1 MARRVSFAALESRS
15 ARLRLKIRRRPYS
28 GPSLARGIAL
38 MYRRNKTNGTWV
50 LKASNGHGAYWTK
63 AFALADDFEDADA
76 KTVLTFYQAQDE
88 AKKLARGDDDLDN
101 KPITVD
107 GALKAYRR
115 DLEARGANPYNADWP
130 RLHLTNVLQSKPV
143 ALLTA
148 TELKK
153 WRDGLLGT
161 MAPSTI
167 NRLCGCLCAA
177 LEQAAQHDKRIQNR
191 DAWETGLAGLPN
203 AQEVR
208 NVILSDDT
216 VRELIA
222 AAYNLDHQFGLLT
235 DTLAITGAR
244 PSQAVRL
251 RVEDLHDHPLRPK
264 LMMPK
269 SAKGGGRNR
278 AVKKAERYSLPI
290 TAQLAARLKAASR
303 GRPEGAPL
311 LLQTDGSPWNKNPG
325 QYYHRQIDNAVT
337 AIGLD
342 PAEVTMYCLRH
353 SSIVRMLLRNVPIRL
368 VASLHNT
375 SVAMIEKH
383 YSKYIT
389 EHSDDISRKAL
400 LQHEPLGSKH
410 VVGLAVSGTCDPRRS
425 RHRRGLVAAN
435 SQPGL
440 LVATNG
446 TTGIC

>member
-1 MARRVSFAALESRS
+1 MARRVSFSALESRS

-50 LKASNGHGAYWTK
+50 LKAGNGHGAYWTK

-76 KTVLTFYQAQDE
+76 KNVLTFYQAQDQ
-88 AKKLARGDDDLDN
+88 AKKLARGDDGGPDGA
-101 KPITVD
+101 PITID

-115 DLEARGANPYNADWP
+115 DLEARGANPYNAEWP
-130 RLHLTNVLQSKPV
+130 RLHLTSVLQSKPV

-177 LEQAAQHDKRIQNR
+177 LEQAAQHDRRIQNR
-191 DAWETGLAGLPN
+191 DAWEIGLSNLPN

-208 NVILSDDT
+208 NVIISDDK
-216 VRELIA
+216 VREMIA
-222 AAYNLDHQFGLLT
+222 AAYSLDHQFGLLI
-235 DTLAITGAR
+235 DTLAVTGAR

-251 RVEDLHDHPLRPK
+251 RVEDLHNHPLRPK

-278 AVKKAERYSLPI
+278 AVKSTERYSVPI
-290 TAQLAARLKAASR
+290 TTQLAAKLKAASK
-303 GRPEGAPL
+303 GALNHAPL
-311 LLQTDGSPWNKNPG
+311 LLQSDGGPWAKNPG
-325 QYYHRQIDNAVT
+325 QNCHRQVDKIVAAVS
-337 AIGLD
+337 LD
-342 PAEVTMYCLRH
+342 PAQVTMYCLRH

-389 EHSDDISRKAL
+389 EYSIDDIAR
-400 LQHEPLGSKH
+400 
-410 VVGLAVSGTCDPRRS
+410 T
-425 RHRRGLVAAN
+425 
-435 SQPGL
+435 GL
-440 LVATNG
+440 LSEQAPAAGNVVAMVR
-446 TTGIC
+446 

>member
-1 MARRVSFAALESRS
+1 MARKVRHGALESRS
-15 ARLRLKIRRRPYS
+15 ARLKLSIRRRPYG
-28 GPSLARGIAL
+28 GPSLARGITL
-38 MYRRNKTNGTWV
+38 MYRRHRTSGSWV
-50 LKASNGHGAYWTK
+50 LKAGDGHGAYWTK

-76 KTVLTFYQAQDE
+76 KSVLTFYQAQDQ
-88 AKKLARGDDDLDN
+88 AKKLARGDDVGTDSALV
-101 KPITVD
+101 TVD
-107 GALKAYRR
+107 GALKAYKL
-115 DLEARGANPYNADWP
+115 DLEARDANPYNADWP
-130 RLHLTNVLQSKPV
+130 RLHLTCGLLTKPV
-143 ALLTA
+143 AMLAA

-203 AQEVR
+203 AQDVR
-208 NVILSDDT
+208 NVIISDEK
-216 VRELIA
+216 VLEFVA
-222 AAYNLDHQFGLLT
+222 AAYVLDHQLGLLT

-251 RVEDLHDHPLRPK
+251 RVEDLHDHPVRPK

-278 AVKKAERYSLPI
+278 NVKKTERYSVPI
-290 TAQLAARLKAASR
+290 TPQLAASLKAAVI
-303 GRPEGAPL
+303 GRADDAPL
-311 LLQTDGSPWNKNPG
+311 LLQSHGEPWDRNPG
-325 QYYHRQIDNAVT
+325 QNYHRQVDKVVT
-337 AIGLD
+337 AVGLD
-342 PAEVTMYCLRH
+342 PADVTMYCLRH

-389 EHSDDISRKAL
+389 EHSDDISRTGL
-400 LQHEPLGSKH
+400 LQPEPPIGENI
-410 VVGLAVSGTCDPRRS
+410 VALA
-425 RHRRGLVAAN
+425 N
-435 SQPGL
+435 
-440 LVATNG
+440 
-446 TTGIC
+446 